1 MKGRGLIILITYF
14 ISGDGK
20 WTSTIICFWVLRPA
34 RWQVEGEKG
43 TSAGWGVE
51 SQREWGEEGLVR
63 GQSLTECA
71 DRGAFDPK
79 GD

>member
-20 WTSTIICFWVLRPA
+20 WTSTIICFWVLRLCWVG
-34 RWQVEGEKG
+34 RGESEG
-43 TSAGWGVE
+43 
-51 SQREWGEEGLVR
+51 WGEEGLVR

-71 DRGAFDPK
+71 EEN
-79 GD
+79 